1 MRTAFREKKGSLR
14 AWRDFS
20 KFRKPGVG
28 MSPKE
33 REFAEI
39 VVAVAVTIFGL
50 VALLSAVCGALR

>member
-1 MRTAFREKKGSLR
+1 
-14 AWRDFS
+14 
-20 KFRKPGVG
+20 

-50 VALLSAVCGALR
+50 VAVTIFGLVALLSALYGG

>member
-1 MRTAFREKKGSLR
+1 
-14 AWRDFS
+14 
-20 KFRKPGVG
+20 

-50 VALLSAVCGALR
+50 VALLSTLYWGLMR

>member
-1 MRTAFREKKGSLR
+1 
-14 AWRDFS
+14 
-20 KFRKPGVG
+20 

-50 VALLSAVCGALR
+50 VALLSTLYWGLMRGLAH

>member
-1 MRTAFREKKGSLR
+1 
-14 AWRDFS
+14 
-20 KFRKPGVG
+20 

-50 VALLSAVCGALR
+50 VALLRVRPG

>member
-1 MRTAFREKKGSLR
+1 
-14 AWRDFS
+14 
-20 KFRKPGVG
+20 

-50 VALLSAVCGALR
+50 VALLSALCGALAR